1 MRLWLLTPLLAAC
14 GTATIAGDTADT
26 AEVVDECDATVSSTW
41 YTDADGDGYG
51 DEAVTALCQPD
62 GTVAVDGDCDDDNE
76 HTWPGAE
83 DICDGRDN
91 DCNGVAD
98 DGEAGTLTTWYG
110 DADGDGY
117 GHPAASSQG
126 CSQPTGYVDT
136 ADDCDDNTG
145 GVYPG
150 AREIGAGAANDCD
163 GDRASWVSD
172 DGMATFTTTDE
183 DTGETHHSDIS
194 DQLSLD
200 GSAPAVLTLTTS
212 GVLTLCDG
220 TWHTRLILD
229 ADDITVIGQGGQE
242 VAILDGGGAGPV
254 VTVSAGYSASL
265 EGLSLIN
272 GSAEAGGGLYVVPVD
287 CSEEEKHKKQQAQA
301 VTQPDIVLD
310 ELIISGNTAT
320 RGGGVYASGCVDLDI
335 DDSLITDNAAE
346 QGGGIYVGTDDED
359 EVDFYLDDS
368 LVTDNTA
375 EQGGGL
381 WVGSSWALIFDSIIA
396 DNTATETGGGVQLSG
411 YLYIATYSQT
421 YVGITGN
428 TATQGGGV
436 YFGTDSSLYASE
448 ADWGGEADEETG
460 KTAADNDPDDI
471 FGPTLTDAPYAFGLG
486 QVISCTD
493 KGGCV
498 VEGEEEK
505 KK

>member
-126 CSQPTGYVDT
+126 CSQPNGYVDN
-136 ADDCDDNTG
+136 ADDCDDNNG

-150 AREIGAGAANDCD
+150 APEICDGAANDCD

-346 QGGGIYVGTDDED
+346 QGGGIYVG
-359 EVDFYLDDS
+359 
-368 LVTDNTA
+368 
-375 EQGGGL
+375 
-381 WVGSSWALIFDSIIA
+381 SSWALIFDSIIA